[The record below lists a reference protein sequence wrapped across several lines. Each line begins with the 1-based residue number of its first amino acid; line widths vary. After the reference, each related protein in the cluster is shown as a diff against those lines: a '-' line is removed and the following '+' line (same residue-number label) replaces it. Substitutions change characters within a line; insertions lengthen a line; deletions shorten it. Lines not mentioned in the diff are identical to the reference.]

1 MTAEK
6 TSEIL
11 GYVFGV
17 SETESVLIEYNKIL
31 SELQVC
37 ATMSTKARRFS
48 IHIDMSI
55 PPDADDLF
63 EQLSEEYEFL
73 TYVGVYTNDGKLYIY
88 LQFENLVVQSK
99 LVRILVEM
107 GIAMNGIVKSKR
119 MIGEILSE
127 HGEMPKMG
135 RVPKKRKHVD
145 QTPSSPQTI
154 INNINNVDN
163 SVDNSTMNNI
173 DNSTTNNVKI
183 VIVNPIGMESLDH
196 ISPEFIQDPLAEHN
210 GPDVVFK
217 FGTKMYSNEE
227 NMNFKT
233 NTNSGFI
240 SGRLEQDGAWETHRK
255 SEGFYMLMDNLKSKN
270 EEAVLKHMA
279 SLPYEDL
286 LKFERA
292 MGWIHEHKTSGLQE
306 DVPVYNK
313 FVKQGFNLLTANIQD
328 KKRRIERDCGKK
340 LRLV

>member
-1 MTAEK
+1 MIVHK
-6 TSEIL
+6 NIFL
-11 GYVFGV
+11 YYKCVFV
-17 SETESVLIEYNKIL
+17 
-31 SELQVC
+31 
-37 ATMSTKARRFS
+37 AMSIKARRFLVD
-48 IHIDMSI
+48 IDTCT
-55 PPDADDLF
+55 PPDANDLVDR
-63 EQLSEEYEFL
+63 LSAKYASI
-73 TYVGVYTNDGKLYIY
+73 TYTGVCTKNGKIYIY
-88 LQFENLVVQSK
+88 LQFENRVVQEK
-99 LVRILVEM
+99 LVQSLVQM
-107 GIAMNGIVKSKR
+107 GVIVNSIIANSIWTS
-119 MIGEILSE
+119 GEIISTY
-127 HGEMPKMG
+127 GEMPKMG
-135 RVPKKRKHVD
+135 RIPKKRKHVD

-154 INNINNVDN
+154 INNINNINN
-163 SVDNSTMNNI
+163 SVDNSTTNN
-173 DNSTTNNVKI
+173 TTNNVKI

-196 ISPEFIQDPLAEHN
+196 ISPEFIQNLLAEHN

-255 SEGFYMLMDNLKSKN
+255 SDGFYMLMDNLKSKN

-313 FVKQGFNLLTANIQD
+313 FVNQGFNLLTANIQD